1 MYQTIDNAGFHQ
13 AFKAYGRETQFS
25 PAALDL
31 LFEYFT
37 DLEDHCG
44 ESFQLD
50 VIAICCD
57 FVECTLEEFDCDYQ
71 MFEKHES
78 LEDLAEDL
86 ADETQV
92 VGCTDDT
99 IIFQQF

>member
-13 AFKAYGRETQFS
+13 AFKAYGRENQFTS
-25 PAALDL
+25 AALDL
-31 LFEYFT
+31 LFKHFT
-37 DLEDHCG
+37 DLEDHCS

-57 FVECTLEEFDCDYQ
+57 FVECTLEEFDRDYQ
-71 MFEKHES
+71 LFETHQS

-86 ADETQV
+86 SAETDV